1 MVNPHLKGDTRTDF
15 LQKPVVKEASATDL
29 SQKLVVKQA
38 SAISMH
44 LSCAATKR
52 KAMTDQDDTVADFIL
67 GLVNQAANLPANIGN
82 PPAHENKQHKRAKAI
97 HNPEDQALAKFD
109 LPKSEKVPII
119 DMILRWS
126 PQTNHNQ
133 KEYKVRILLD
143 TGSTVPLLDRSW
155 AEALQVPL
163 IRRPFPKLI
172 ENFAGQEVPGA
183 GEYYTAP
190 LELQHRKH
198 LTSEAFEVAPLGSEF
213 DAILPAGWTQLH
225 VPTGLFSKN
234 WKDLKFI
241 SDNCRKHCT
250 RDSRIPFESDPN
262 EDIVGTARRACTA
275 PTESELQEAIDQVPE
290 HFCEFIPIMTT
301 EAASILRK
309 HGPYD
314 HAIELKEGSM
324 PPWGP
329 IYPLNEMKL
338 EELRKW
344 LKKMTD
350 MGAV

>member
-1 MVNPHLKGDTRTDF
+1 MVNPPLKGDTRTDF
-15 LQKPVVKEASATDL
+15 SQKPVVKEASA
-29 SQKLVVKQA
+29 
-38 SAISMH
+38 ISKH

-67 GLVNQAANLPANIGN
+67 GLVDQAANLPANTGN
-82 PPAHENKQHKRAKAI
+82 PPVHENNQHKRAKTI
-97 HNPEDQALAKFD
+97 HDPEDQALAKFD
-109 LPKSEKVPII
+109 PPKSGKVPII
-119 DMILRWS
+119 DMVLRWVTQPRVGNTGNS
-126 PQTNHNQ
+126 Q

-155 AEALQVPL
+155 AETLQAPL
-163 IRRPFPKLI
+163 IRRPIPKPI

-213 DAILPAGWTQLH
+213 DAILPAWWTQLY

-262 EDIVGTARRACTA
+262 EDIVGTARRACAA
-275 PTESELQEAIDQVPE
+275 PTESELQEAIDRVPE
-290 HFCEFIPIMTT
+290 RFREFIPIMTT
-301 EAASILRK
+301 EAASILPK

-314 HAIELKEGSM
+314 HAIELKEGTT

-329 IYPLNEMKL
+329 IYPLNEMEL